1 MADFVK
7 LIGEKIRTLRKSKGL
22 TQYELGG
29 LAGML
34 QPFIAE
40 VESGE
45 RNISLETLDKLLTA
59 LDISPGDFLNLEG
72 LDIKTQQEKKALL
85 EIHKSILTKR
95 SLEEL
100 KLIHRITTDILDT
113 YDKRRA

>member
-1 MADFVK
+1 MANLVK

-40 VESGE
+40 VESGS

-59 LDISPGDFLNLEG
+59 LEVSPGDFLNLEG
-72 LDIKTQQEKKALL
+72 LDSSSQLEKQALI

-95 SLEEL
+95 SLDEV
-100 KLIHRITTDILDT
+100 KLIHGITTDIIET
-113 YDKRRA
+113 YDKK